1 MVESQELTRLLVFSK
16 DVFREANEEQQETPY
31 VPTGMEITT
40 MCFISNEDKMEQFNA
55 CILKGH
61 MKDRNGKKVHIS

>member
-1 MVESQELTRLLVFSK
+1 MSSEMTRSGK
-16 DVFREANEEQQETPY
+16 RKANKEQETPF
-31 VPTGMEITT
+31 VPTGMEITA

-55 CILKGH
+55 CILKGN